1 MKYTK
6 IILIVISLIWTSI
19 NFYSVV
25 TSPNVVNLTCFLGI
39 VPIISSLYSEID
51 WIYINWNKLR
61 AYLFLK
67 TVSFAPKSSRYVED
81 NIKFYDLE
89 SLVRSSLTANNY
101 MIEEA
106 YVKRTEEDLYM
117 RILKDGL
124 KSDLTVNFHKKLDG
138 GRLTLKIDYQ
148 LAYRDVNKFW
158 KSFINVR
165 NELFSQFAKTTNSK
179 ERYDVTIQTTNEKNY
194 NPFYRLTVKHV
205 GRSEIKN
212 FDLKFT
218 DNNLTVTTNMNKIYG
233 TSSNYQDIERLI
245 KEYVP
250 LSRLM

>member
-1 MKYTK
+1 MFVTNYFHNLQKRR
-6 IILIVISLIWTSI
+6 IV
-19 NFYSVV
+19 
-25 TSPNVVNLTCFLGI
+25 
-39 VPIISSLYSEID
+39 
-51 WIYINWNKLR
+51 
-61 AYLFLK
+61 
-67 TVSFAPKSSRYVED
+67 
-81 NIKFYDLE
+81 
-89 SLVRSSLTANNY
+89 
-101 MIEEA
+101 
-106 YVKRTEEDLYM
+106 
-117 RILKDGL
+117 
-124 KSDLTVNFHKKLDG
+124 
-138 GRLTLKIDYQ
+138 
-148 LAYRDVNKFW
+148 
-158 KSFINVR
+158 
-165 NELFSQFAKTTNSK
+165 K

>member
-81 NIKFYDLE
+81 NIKFSDLE
-89 SLVRSSLTANNY
+89 SLVRTSLTANNY

-138 GRLTLKIDYQ
+138 G
-148 LAYRDVNKFW
+148 V
-158 KSFINVR
+158 S
-165 NELFSQFAKTTNSK
+165 
-179 ERYDVTIQTTNEKNY
+179 
-194 NPFYRLTVKHV
+194 H
-205 GRSEIKN
+205 
-212 FDLKFT
+212 
-218 DNNLTVTTNMNKIYG
+218 
-233 TSSNYQDIERLI
+233 
-245 KEYVP
+245 
-250 LSRLM
+250 